1 MATCWSQGS
10 QSRRHGRSHS
20 RRRSRRCR
28 RRQLR
33 FRYLEDQRQLL
44 RRGCTEVGDNGAP
57 CGVRERFRRQAHA
70 AIWGPSEE
78 GRVRHLRPSN
88 SPSAG
93 ATHILFHNRICSWS
107 LRACWRAIQAESA
120 RTRNLHARLCSPQT
134 APVLR
139 SPTGSSTAQ
148 LGYIA
153 ALCTQVSGR
162 EGAPYH
168 EAGCSRVCS
177 RGALRLRGGRSWHG
191 GGWRECRSAVA
202 GSPLD
207 QELCCLP
214 AKPRTSLTHHPLP
227 VSMQISFRGSMPGVL
242 QRLPPDQEVCFL
254 PACTPAFHLRQRLP
268 AHPIYQIWGEQGRTP
283 CSCNESL
290 KHPKPEAVGAIL
302 VRMVLTSA
310 RQKEGSAHLV
320 SVAASPK
327 VLGGLREESL
337 LAAVR

>member
-20 RRRSRRCR
+20 RRRSRRCGR
-28 RRQLR
+28 RELR

-70 AIWGPSEE
+70 AIWGPSKE

-88 SPSAG
+88 SPSAR

-107 LRACWRAIQAESA
+107 LRACWGAIQAESGRA
-120 RTRNLHARLCSPQT
+120 RNLHERLCSPQT

-139 SPTGSSTAQ
+139 SPTGSSTQQ

-168 EAGCSRVCS
+168 EAGCSEVCS

-191 GGWRECRSAVA
+191 GGWRERRSAVA

-214 AKPRTSLTHHPLP
+214 AQMRTSLTHNP
-227 VSMQISFRGSMPGVL
+227 
-242 QRLPPDQEVCFL
+242 
-254 PACTPAFHLRQRLP
+254 LP
-268 AHPIYQIWGEQGRTP
+268 AHHADLIQGNNARRAAAPALRTRKSAV
-283 CSCNESL
+283 CL
-290 KHPKPEAVGAIL
+290 HAHKHPPFVKGCQPIL
-302 VRMVLTSA
+302 YNRSGVNKA
-310 RQKEGSAHLV
+310 GHHA
-320 SVAASPK
+320 
-327 VLGGLREESL
+327 
-337 LAAVR
+337 LAMSH

>member
-57 CGVRERFRRQAHA
+57 CGVRKCFRCQAHA
-70 AIWGPSEE
+70 AIWGPSKE
-78 GRVRHLRPSN
+78 GRICHLRPSD
-88 SPSAG
+88 SPSTR
-93 ATHILFHNRICSWS
+93 ATHIHFHNRIGSWS
-107 LRACWRAIQAESA
+107 LRACWGAIQAESA
-120 RTRNLHARLCSPQT
+120 RACNLHERLCSPQT
-134 APVLR
+134 APFLR
-139 SPTGSSTAQ
+139 SPTGSSTQQ

-153 ALCTQVSGR
+153 ALYTQVSGR

-168 EAGCSRVCS
+168 EAGCSGVCS

-191 GGWRECRSAVA
+191 GGRRERRSAVA

-214 AKPRTSLTHHPLP
+214 AKNAYIPHASPA
-227 VSMQISFRGSMPGVL
+227 SGSPCRS
-242 QRLPPDQEVCFL
+242 QS
-254 PACTPAFHLRQRLP
+254 
-268 AHPIYQIWGEQGRTP
+268 GEQCQACCSACLRTRKSAFCLHAHKHYPFIDGCQPIPYTRSGVNKAGRHALP
-283 CSCNESL
+283 MS
-290 KHPKPEAVGAIL
+290 H
-302 VRMVLTSA
+302 
-310 RQKEGSAHLV
+310 
-320 SVAASPK
+320 
-327 VLGGLREESL
+327 
-337 LAAVR
+337 